1 MYYFKQINDDN
12 TITYFAFSFEPKVS
26 NNMYPMTKEEYMEAT
41 TSKEEEEDPN
51 ASAEI

>member
-26 NNMYPMTKEEYMEAT
+26 SNMYPMTMEEYMEAIAP
-41 TSKEEEEDPN
+41 KEEEEDPN

>member
-26 NNMYPMTKEEYMEAT
+26 NNMYPMTKEEYILAI
-41 TSKEEEEDPN
+41 KEEDPN

>member
-1 MYYFKQINDDN
+1 MYYFKQVNQDN

-26 NNMYPMTKEEYMEAT
+26 GNMYPMTKEEYMDAIKEDEA
-41 TSKEEEEDPN
+41 N